1 MRHDINNIDLPKDSR
16 NNHLEVISK
25 NYFRPL
31 FDPERFVVKEET
43 IDNGV
48 DFRFEIKSNYKVT
61 GFGFN
66 FQLKSTESIT
76 KNVDGSYSKN
86 LETSNIEYLLNN
98 GQPAFYGFYIDAE
111 KTFYF
116 ISLKKVIR
124 ELNTKN
130 PNWQDQANHTVRF
143 TEKLNAES
151 ISDIYSIAI
160 TEGQMFRRIQGTLA
174 ENIGQVHST
183 EKIIIDTDYQVT
195 ADSDTISF
203 IENYGVL
210 LIDQC
215 RWKDVIAMHRKGT
228 AEKRVS
234 VKYNLVVGVSF
245 YYVGEYFK
253 ALDFLKEA
261 YKNIIHLDPSLKDYL
276 LFFYYGIQ
284 RIMNM
289 ISEEEFDQVTKSFE
303 ENTHMFLHRKLEE
316 AISLMGKM
324 YDAKE
329 HICLEFEE
337 KINEIINNENAY
349 PYIVLSAKIQLNYYK
364 SERLICRLISLI
376 ADGKMEIIQNEFDQ
390 IHIQYHFLMKESE
403 NIKSTFLHNLVSIKY
418 SRFIVHYD
426 SVIRR
431 QLNSHF
437 LDAVMPEILKS
448 IEHTFLYYAS
458 IHHLENEL
466 FALTVLLE
474 YYQDLENYEKIAEIN
489 TVFDRYKFEYAYLDF
504 NKKIDFTK
512 KDGTFVSQI
521 IRIKNDIDANQ
532 REMEILE
539 QEMIAIDKLEQ
550 ESGKTDGVDKN
561 IINIFPMGFFLVPR
575 DKSDVLFEIFE
586 ISDDKLK
593 KQILNMFENFI
604 PVINCYVE
612 KITKE
617 GPLRGQLEF
626 RGLESYR
633 KMHKIRMALHKQ
645 GFVRT
650 DLKFR

>member
-1 MRHDINNIDLPKDSR
+1 MNLPKDSR

-76 KNVDGSYSKN
+76 HNIDGSYSKS

-111 KTFYF
+111 KKFYF
-116 ISLKKVIR
+116 TSLKKVIR
-124 ELNTKN
+124 DLNTKN

-143 TEKLNAES
+143 TEKLDAES
-151 ISDIYSIAI
+151 ISDIYNIAL
-160 TEGQMFRRIQGTLA
+160 TEGQMFRKIQGTLA
-174 ENIGQVHST
+174 ENIGQLHST
-183 EKIIIDTDYQVT
+183 EKIIIDTDYHVT

-203 IENYGVL
+203 IENYGLL

-215 RWKDVIAMHRKGT
+215 RWNDVIAMYKKST
-228 AEKRVS
+228 AEKKVS
-234 VKYNLVVGVSF
+234 VKYNLAVGVSF
-245 YYVGEYFK
+245 YYAGEYFK

-261 YKNIIHLDPSLKDYL
+261 YKNISHLDPSIKDYL

-289 ISEEEFDQVTKSFE
+289 ISEVEFDEVTKSFE
-303 ENTHMFLHRKLEE
+303 ENTHMFLHRELEE
-316 AISLMGKM
+316 AVSLMGNM
-324 YDAKE
+324 YNAKE
-329 HICLEFEE
+329 YICLEFEK
-337 KINEIINNENAY
+337 KINEIINNENAQ
-349 PYIVLSAKIQLNYYK
+349 PYIILSAKIQLNYYK
-364 SERLICRLISLI
+364 SEQLICKLISLI
-376 ADGKMEIIQNEFDQ
+376 AYGKIDIVQNQFDQ
-390 IHIQYHFLMKESE
+390 INKQYHLLLEESKA
-403 NIKSTFLHNLVSIKY
+403 IKSTFLNNLGLIKH
-418 SRFIVHYD
+418 SRFFVHFD

-431 QLNSHF
+431 QQNSRF
-437 LDAVMPEILKS
+437 LDVVMPDILKN
-448 IEHTFLYYAS
+448 IEHTFLYFAS
-458 IHHLENEL
+458 IHHVENEL

-474 YYQDLENYEKIAEIN
+474 YYQNLENHEKIAEIN
-489 TVFDRYKFEYAYLDF
+489 TVFDRYKVEYANLDF

-512 KDGTFVSQI
+512 NDGTFVSQI
-521 IRIKNDIDANQ
+521 IRMKNDIDAND
-532 REMEILE
+532 REMEILR

-550 ESGKTDGVDKN
+550 ESGNIDRVDKN
-561 IINIFPMGFFLVPR
+561 TIHIFPMGFFLVPK
-575 DKSDVLFEIFE
+575 DKSDVLFEILE
-586 ISDDKLK
+586 ITNDKLK
-593 KQILNMFENFI
+593 KQILNMFGKFM
-604 PVINCYVE
+604 PVINCYVD

-626 RGLESYR
+626 RGLESFR
-633 KMHKIRMALHKQ
+633 KMHKIRMALHKN
-645 GFVRT
+645 GLVRT
-650 DLKFR
+650 DLKFRQ